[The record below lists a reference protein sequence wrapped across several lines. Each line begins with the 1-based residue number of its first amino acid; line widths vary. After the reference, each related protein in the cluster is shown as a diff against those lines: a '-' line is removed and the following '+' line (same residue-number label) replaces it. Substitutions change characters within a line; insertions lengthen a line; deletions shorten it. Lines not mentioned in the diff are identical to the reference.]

1 MNRVHGEAA
10 YVLHRRAW
18 RDTSLIIELFSER
31 FGRLAAVARGARK
44 PGSAFFG
51 LAEPFRRLE
60 VSWTRKGEMATLS
73 GIEPANRPRALAG
86 RSLWCGLY
94 ANELILRLTPRDDPE
109 PSLFDAYA
117 RLLPELADEDARA
130 HALRHFELALLGAIG
145 VAPDLAT
152 CGVDGDPVRANDFY
166 QVDPV
171 AGPMPVDERRGGF
184 RGALLLAL
192 AAGERVPV
200 GEHAA
205 AIRLM
210 RQLIE
215 HQLEGRPLKT
225 PSLFRETR
233 R

>member
-1 MNRVHGEAA
+1 M
-10 YVLHRRAW
+10 LHRRAW
-18 RDTSLIIELFSER
+18 RDTSLTIELFCER
-31 FGRLAAVARGARK
+31 FGRIAAVARGARK

-60 VSWTRKGEMATLS
+60 ISWTRKGEMATLT
-73 GIEPANRPRALAG
+73 GIEPAGRPAALVG

-94 ANELILRLTPRDDPE
+94 ANELILRLTPRDDAE
-109 PSLFDAYA
+109 PALFHAYA
-117 RLLPELADEDARA
+117 RLLPKLVNEDARA
-130 HALRHFELALLGAIG
+130 HALRHFELGLLGAIG

-152 CGVDGDPVRANDFY
+152 CGAGGAPVRADGLY
-166 QVDPV
+166 HVDPV
-171 AGPMPVDERRGGF
+171 AGPMPVDESRDGF

-192 AAGERVPV
+192 ASGGQVPS

-210 RQLIE
+210 RQLID

-225 PSLFRETR
+225 PSLFREKR